1 MSEAGR
7 RKMYTNND
15 ICSDERR
22 DINQNSESNPLPTS
36 VPTYDEMTEDDFNQ
50 MLAKGLEQIERGET
64 VSMEEV
70 FKDFD
75 F

>member
-1 MSEAGR
+1 
-7 RKMYTNND
+7 MYTNND
-15 ICSDERR
+15 ICREERR
-22 DINQNSESNPLPTS
+22 AINQNAESIHLPTS
-36 VPTYDEMTEDDFNQ
+36 VPSYDEMTEDDFNQ
-50 MLAKGLEQIERGET
+50 MLTKGLDQIERGET